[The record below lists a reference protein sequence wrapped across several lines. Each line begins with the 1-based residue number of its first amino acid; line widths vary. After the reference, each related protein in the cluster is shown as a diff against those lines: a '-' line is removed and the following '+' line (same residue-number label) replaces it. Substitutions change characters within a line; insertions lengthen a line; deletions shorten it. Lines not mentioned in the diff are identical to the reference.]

1 MTLKERLAA
10 GHSLI
15 GALLWSNSPDI
26 LEYAAAGLDWVWC
39 EGQHAHADWSN
50 LAHCVRTAEAVNMP
64 ALVRTWTHDVG
75 CIERLLD
82 TAATGIIV
90 PMVDTPEQAA
100 RLVSHCYYPPV
111 GNRSYGSAR
120 IERISSN
127 TDYWN
132 QRVVTVMMIETP
144 LAVHNVEAI
153 ASVPGVDALL
163 VGMRDLA
170 LRLGREVDDY
180 TAHLHVKDELLRV
193 VEACQNANKA
203 AAVLVATPEEL
214 VLRLREGYR
223 LICANS
229 DLLILAEYWQR
240 MRQVFRS
247 ALDQKETRS

>member
-1 MTLKERLAA
+1 
-10 GHSLI
+10 
-15 GALLWSNSPDI
+15 
-26 LEYAAAGLDWVWC
+26 
-39 EGQHAHADWSN
+39 
-50 LAHCVRTAEAVNMP
+50 VRTAEAVNMP
-64 ALVRTWTHDVG
+64 ALVRTWTHDG
-75 CIERLLD
+75 GTIERLLD
-82 TAATGIIV
+82 TSAEGIIV

-100 RLVSHCYYPPV
+100 NVVSHCYYPPI

-120 IERISSN
+120 VERISSN

-170 LRLGREVDDY
+170 LRLGRQVDDY
-180 TAHLHVKDELLRV
+180 TAHLYLKDELLRV
-193 VEACQNANKA
+193 VEACQKSNKA

-247 ALDQKETRS
+247 ALDEKETRP

>member
-10 GHSLI
+10 GQSLI
-15 GALLWSNSPDI
+15 GALLCSNSPDI

-39 EGQHAHADWSN
+39 EAQHTHADWSN
-50 LAHCVRTAEAVNMP
+50 LVHCVRTAEAVNMP
-64 ALVRTWTHDVG
+64 ALVRTWTHDTG

-100 RLVSHCYYPPV
+100 RLVSHCYYPPI
-111 GNRSYGSAR
+111 GNRSFGSAR
-120 IERISSN
+120 IERISPN
-127 TDYWN
+127 IDYWN
-132 QRVVTVMMIETP
+132 QRIVTVMMIETP
-144 LAVHNVEAI
+144 LAVQNVEAI

-170 LRLGREVDDY
+170 LRLGWEVDDY

-193 VEACQNANKA
+193 VEACQQANKA

-214 VLRLREGYR
+214 VLRLGEGYR
-223 LICANS
+223 LICANA

-247 ALDQKETRS
+247 ALDEKESHP

>member
-39 EGQHAHADWSN
+39 EGQHAHADWSS

-64 ALVRTWTHDVG
+64 ALVRTWTHDTG

-82 TAATGIIV
+82 TAATGLIV

-100 RLVSHCYYPPV
+100 RLVSHCYYPPL

-120 IERISSN
+120 VERISSN

-144 LAVHNVEAI
+144 LAVQNVEAI
-153 ASVPGVDALL
+153 ASVPGVDVLL

-180 TAHLHVKDELLRV
+180 TAHLHLKDELRRV
-193 VEACQNANKA
+193 VEACQKANKA

-214 VLRLREGYR
+214 VLRLHEGYR

-247 ALDQKETRS
+247 ALDEKETRP